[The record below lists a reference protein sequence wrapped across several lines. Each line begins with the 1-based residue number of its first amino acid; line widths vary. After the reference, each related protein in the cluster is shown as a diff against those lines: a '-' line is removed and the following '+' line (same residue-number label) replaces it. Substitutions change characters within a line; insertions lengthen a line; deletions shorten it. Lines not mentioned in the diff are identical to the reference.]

1 MGSVMYLR
9 SVPGADGHTDW
20 RRFEEV
26 VTRKVADLDS
36 AATVTH
42 NARLKGRLS
51 GIERQIDV
59 LVTGR
64 LAGTQIKIVFECKRY
79 ERSVGLATVEEFI
92 GKLHDLEADR
102 GALCVFGGIT
112 APAFSRLAHAA
123 HPQVDLYLWE
133 RPRPRWEDLDEDFEE
148 AILSRD
154 PATRRLLYGNP
165 KTGL

>member
-9 SVPGADGHTDW
+9 SAPGADGHTDW
-20 RRFEEV
+20 RGFEEV
-26 VTRKVADLDS
+26 VTRRVADLDS

-59 LVTGR
+59 LVTGK

-79 ERSVGLATVEEFI
+79 ERSVGLVTVEEFI

-112 APAFSRLAHAA
+112 APALSRLAHAA
-123 HPQVDLYLWE
+123 HPQIDLYLWE
-133 RPRPRWEDLDEDFEE
+133 RPRPRWEDLEEDFEE
-148 AILSRD
+148 AILSRA
-154 PATRRLLYGNP
+154 PATRRLLYVNP
-165 KTGL
+165 KAGL

>member
-9 SVPGADGHTDW
+9 STPGVDEHTDW
-20 RRFEEV
+20 RDFEEV
-26 VTRKVADLDS
+26 VARQVADLDPT
-36 AATVTH
+36 ATVAH

-112 APAFSRLAHAA
+112 TPAFSRLAHAA
-123 HPQVDLYLWE
+123 HPQIDLYLWE
-133 RPRPRWEDLDEDFEE
+133 RPRPRWQDLEEDFEE
-148 AILSRD
+148 AILRRD
-154 PATRRLLYGNP
+154 PATRRLLYANP
-165 KTGL
+165 KTTL